1 MSISKEI
8 QEIIESMEEDK
19 KKMQII
25 IDAFEN
31 PTLETQQ
38 LMSATPAQL
47 ELFKQELINIKDD
60 MEQKIN
66 EYLETLKDTILLEQY
81 ENLQY
86 FYDQSL

>member
-1 MSISKEI
+1 
-8 QEIIESMEEDK
+8 MEEDK